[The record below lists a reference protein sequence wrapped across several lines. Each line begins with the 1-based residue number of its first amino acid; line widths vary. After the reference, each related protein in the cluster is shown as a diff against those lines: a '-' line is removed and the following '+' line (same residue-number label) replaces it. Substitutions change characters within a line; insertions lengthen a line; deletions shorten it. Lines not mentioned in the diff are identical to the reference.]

1 MLEDRL
7 NTIGRRRGRPG
18 RSAADEAQ
26 PTIQA
31 VDRALDVLSVL
42 AAQDGATLSE
52 LAGRLGQSVA
62 TMHRLLASLAARE
75 MVEVDPASQAWH
87 IGPEA
92 FRLGS
97 SFLRRSN
104 VIERSRPIMRELTA
118 ETRETSN
125 LGIEWNGQVL
135 FVGQVET
142 HEFIRAFFRP
152 GTLSPLHASG
162 IGKALLSAYEPV
174 RVDAILRDARFEG
187 FTERTIASRAELMEE
202 LELTRR
208 RGFAFDNE
216 ERAKGMRCIAAP
228 VLNGFREAVAGISI
242 SGPSERIPEA
252 HVEAIGNIVRA
263 AANRVSALLGA

>member
-1 MLEDRL
+1 MSLL
-7 NTIGRRRGRPG
+7 GRRRGRPS
-18 RSAADEAQ
+18 RKAAAVPS

-31 VDRALDVLSVL
+31 VDRALDLLSL
-42 AAQDGATLSE
+42 LSAHDGMTLSE

-75 MVEVDPASQAWH
+75 MVEIDPANQAWH

-104 VIERSRPIMRELTA
+104 VVERSRPVMRELTA

-162 IGKALLSAYEPV
+162 IGKALLSSYEPV
-174 RVDAILRDARFEG
+174 RVDAVLREAHFER
-187 FTERTIASRAELMEE
+187 FTERTLSTRAALMEE

-208 RGFAFDNE
+208 RGYAFDNE

-228 VLNGFREAVAGISI
+228 VLNGFREPVAGISI
-242 SGPSERIPEA
+242 SGPSERIPDA
-252 HVEAIGNIVRA
+252 HVEAIGATVRA
-263 AANRVSALLGA
+263 AAKRISTLLGA